1 MSPVRAPDPE
11 AQRERLHGAARAL
24 ETLVL
29 KQLVNAT
36 KVFTGGEGAGSAIRA
51 DMFADA
57 LADAMVKGGGIG
69 LARQIEQSLGSGP
82 PPRVAPR
89 PLTPALS
96 LGGGERED
104 LPSPAS
110 LLPAAP
116 RRPLALPAT
125 GGEGGGLGR
134 ITSPFGLRQDPFDGH
149 LTRHEGVD
157 LAGDEGAEI
166 HAAGGGVV
174 KRSGDLGGYGN
185 AVEIDHGNGLT
196 TLYAHASDLLVRD
209 GDRVTPG
216 QAIARV
222 GHSGRATGP
231 HLHFEVRLGGRPVD
245 PRSMLPRPEEPLL
258 GAPSDLR
265 PPAAAP
271 RALRIYGVRA
281 EEEIKSG
288 S

>member
-1 MSPVRAPDPE
+1 MPVRAPDPE
-11 AQRERLHGAARAL
+11 AQRARLHGAARAL

-69 LARQIEQSLGSGP
+69 LAKQIERSLGSGP

-89 PLTPALS
+89 PLTAALS

-110 LLPAAP
+110 LLPAGP

-134 ITSPFGLRQDPFDGH
+134 ITSPYGLRQDPFDGH

-166 HAAGGGVV
+166 HAAAGGVV

-231 HLHFEVRLGGRPVD
+231 HLHFEVRLRGRPVD
-245 PRSMLPRPEEPLL
+245 PS
-258 GAPSDLR
+258 
-265 PPAAAP
+265 
-271 RALRIYGVRA
+271 RALRIYSVRT